1 MSIEYTT
8 DFIVDTEIKQL
19 QQQIIDIVDDELL
32 KAVEDLQRNSPV
44 GVTQELK
51 NSWEISGASIQQG
64 EVICSITNTASN
76 ALNRLEGRKPG
87 RQPPS
92 SALEEWVSKKL
103 GVSGKRLKSVAF
115 LVARKIGREGT
126 QSSKRNFKQFDPVTG
141 QPVKN
146 SAIDR
151 ALTRIEKKL
160 NAIK

>member
-8 DFIVDTEIKQL
+8 DFDPEKNNVELKKQILQIVQ
-19 QQQIIDIVDDELL
+19 DELSV
-32 KAVEDLQRNSPV
+32 AVEDLKRNSPV

-51 NSWEISGASIQQG
+51 NTWELTTATVNSG
-64 EVICSITNTASN
+64 EFICSILNNSSKP
-76 ALNRLEGRKPG
+76 LNRLEGRKPG

-103 GVSGKRLKSVAF
+103 KVSGKRLKSVAF

-126 QSSKRNFKQFDPVTG
+126 QRSKETPKQFDPATG

-160 NAIK
+160 DTIK

>member
-8 DFIVDTEIKQL
+8 DFNVDTEIKQL

-51 NSWEISGASIQQG
+51 NSWEISGTSIQQG
-64 EVICSITNTASN
+64 EVTCTITNTASN

-103 GVSGKRLKSVAF
+103 KVSGKRLKSVAF

-126 QSSKRNFKQFDPVTG
+126 QSSKRNFKQFDPATG

-160 NAIK
+160 DTIK